1 MSHNLLVNLQ
11 KEQFYK
17 KENKKNQKN
26 RKISFENSKKM
37 YNKLFTSVGFRLN
50 QRVNEYYSMEITYLA
65 RLNLIEICKKKA
77 KTDQSKPSLKLARK
91 ECKA

>member
-1 MSHNLLVNLQ
+1 LSHNLLVNLQ

-65 RLNLIEICKKKA
+65 RLNLIENCKKKR
-77 KTDQSKPSLKLARK
+77 KQTSLNPV
-91 ECKA
+91 